1 MSQRQSLLVL
11 ATVTAVCG
19 FSAEATARNRHHD
32 HDRIEGSGKLET
44 RDFDLRG
51 WHDLRLDGS
60 MDIEVRIGAE
70 HAAHVTLDDNLFANL
85 VLEVQDGTLVVDW
98 RDECDAGDDT
108 KLALTVPALTALEI
122 NGAGDVD
129 VAGLAGG
136 NFGLRVRGAGD
147 VDLAGRVDALDI
159 RVDGAGDVDADALT
173 AKDVEVEIAGAGDVD
188 VTASGSFDGAIRGVG
203 DISYGGD
210 PAQVTT
216 KVSGIGG
223 IHKR

>member
-11 ATVTAVCG
+11 AAVTAVCG
-19 FSAEATARNRHHD
+19 FSVEATARNRHHD

-60 MDIEVRIGAE
+60 MDIEVRVGAE
-70 HAAHVTLDDNLFANL
+70 HAARVTLDDNLYANL
-85 VLEVQDGTLVVDW
+85 VLEVRDGTLVVDW
-98 RDECDAGDDT
+98 RDECDADGDA

-122 NGAGDVD
+122 N
-129 VAGLAGG
+129 
-136 NFGLRVRGAGD
+136 
-147 VDLAGRVDALDI
+147 
-159 RVDGAGDVDADALT
+159 GAGDVDADALT

-203 DISYGGD
+203 DIAYGGD
-210 PAQVTT
+210 PAQVAT
-216 KVSGIGG
+216 KVSGIGR